1 MVVIRWNKRRLFL
14 LLATYLLLNV
24 ASSLVNIARSRAQIF
39 ACKKRERVV
48 RERMEGSVILGGQDS
63 PRKWETIEGGRGSP
77 LCCEEQSTR
86 GPFLRIRKRWCTP
99 PTLCNGEWRIGE
111 SKLNWW
117 NVANARWIRCI
128 RILWYLEIWI
138 AGSIIVNYSSI
149 IIEWF

>member
-1 MVVIRWNKRRLFL
+1 MAIALISFKCPQIMGRRMVVIRWNKRRLFL

-48 RERMEGSVILGGQDS
+48 RERMERSVILGGQDS

-86 GPFLRIRKRWCTP
+86 GRSLEFV
-99 PTLCNGEWRIGE
+99 NGGAHRPRF
-111 SKLNWW
+111 
-117 NVANARWIRCI
+117 VMAND
-128 RILWYLEIWI
+128 E
-138 AGSIIVNYSSI
+138 
-149 IIEWF
+149 